1 MILIKTSEENII
13 AEYVCNHDITMYQ
26 ITVHSILSHYNACFT
41 GYNRYCF
48 KRKNKEKNK
57 WDKASLINW
66 RVEIDDN
73 KAEEKDTILHISGR
87 KVDWFSHC
95 IKQYYS
101 QNN

>member
-57 WDKASLINW
+57 
-66 RVEIDDN
+66 
-73 KAEEKDTILHISGR
+73 
-87 KVDWFSHC
+87 
-95 IKQYYS
+95 
-101 QNN
+101 